1 MCRKARWI
9 ATHFLLRWFNQQ
21 RATFKLHER
30 GRRALGPSHR
40 LSLQFLFDTN
50 GRHLRLFQ
58 VRAGRDRR
66 TIVDTWI
73 ECVAAH
79 HCLHVTFSE
88 CHKKTTFFEQP
99 KRSVVN
105 FKKYCGQSRGWFVSS
120 NLNSQDHNIAFLMV
134 NDSH

>member
-1 MCRKARWI
+1 MESVRTDGLKSAETTCFGGEQPA
-9 ATHFLLRWFNQQ
+9 
-21 RATFKLHER
+21 
-30 GRRALGPSHR
+30 G
-40 LSLQFLFDTN
+40 LSVS
-50 GRHLRLFQ
+50 Q
-58 VRAGRDRR
+58 VSSRDRR